1 MIEKTKRQYEPF
13 MKNND
18 ISQPLNSNLVKV
30 TVIMI
35 SSIFL
40 IDLKSW
46 KKEMSN
52 RKLKKRSWFKT
63 KIKNFDFMIVK
74 KDSGDV
80 IEVGNLARDK
90 CETT

>member
-1 MIEKTKRQYEPF
+1 
-13 MKNND
+13 
-18 ISQPLNSNLVKV
+18 
-30 TVIMI
+30 
-35 SSIFL
+35 
-40 IDLKSW
+40 
-46 KKEMSN
+46 MSN